1 MNKSEIIAALAK
13 KQTHLAQKDVD
24 LAVDCIIEFMCKG
37 LMANERIEIR
47 GFGSFSLH
55 YHPAR
60 MGRNPKSGEVLR
72 LSSKYLVHFKP
83 GKALRDRVDQPRLT
97 CPIQDDD

>member
-1 MNKSEIIAALAK
+1 MNKSDIIAAIAK

-24 LAVDCIIEFMCKG
+24 LAVDCIIELMSKG
-37 LMANERIEIR
+37 LTAKDRIEIR

-55 YHPAR
+55 HHAAR

-72 LSSKYLVHFKP
+72 F
-83 GKALRDRVDQPRLT
+83 G
-97 CPIQDDD
+97 